1 MTTIACTLEHDDLS
15 SRRARWTALASHSL
29 LDIETTRRGLRLVFG
44 GNEGVAAEL
53 RELAELERDCC
64 RFATW
69 TVGAE
74 PRGVALDVAGIEDA
88 AVPAVQ
94 AMFGPLRGLLG
105 TKAR

>member
-53 RELAELERDCC
+53 RELAELERECC
-64 RFATW
+64 PFATW
-69 TVGAE
+69 TVDVE
-74 PRGVALDVAGIEDA
+74 QRGVVLVVAGIEDD

-94 AMFGPLRGLLG
+94 AMFSPLRDLLG
-105 TKAR
+105 ATPG